1 VKTELPNSVHAI
13 ECFLPNT
20 GQRMANCVVSTRGF
34 IAAALFVVV
43 GIYVVIYVRT
53 RDLTESWT
61 QPAHRWKGNAQN
73 QSSSVSIIHSV
84 PSFTFYVR
92 FTYTPRFAN
101 EYRNVLVRSM
111 KLFVPNNI
119 AKLVVVLDAERPENK
134 KFAEEI
140 KKEWPYP
147 EICFR
152 DPGDPKVYYNWGKGR
167 MFWDMMHPDLCTN
180 ATYVGFVDTDT
191 FFDTL
196 VTPQLLFEES
206 KPVIVGKIGLAPYA
220 CWEKTTERFLRK
232 KEVMQ
237 CMSTF
242 PVTVKADHMREMRE
256 KLSKQF
262 GKDFATVF
270 RESAN
275 GVAWCICQFSLM
287 CNYMWYHH
295 RDEYAWHLQTVP
307 NGDWNGADVRD
318 GQVDANYYH
327 TEVKPEMKVPIPRTS
342 VHLRYMILKGVWYDS
357 REPPKQEINEIVKE
371 GLCYSA
377 GFQYCPEQCK
387 KWKQSAVQY
396 HLYSFEFYQWFW
408 DSRCKAEQDKH
419 YRNAKELVDYHVKNK
434 HEIFGLQSIQDL
446 CKTITDW
453 QY

>member
-1 VKTELPNSVHAI
+1 MTK
-13 ECFLPNT
+13 C
-20 GQRMANCVVSTRGF
+20 
-34 IAAALFVVV
+34 IACTHGSLLVAFFVFV
-43 GIYVVIYVRT
+43 GISIAFYLLVT
-53 RDLTESWT
+53 DFTESWRT
-61 QPAHRWKGNAQN
+61 PAFKFKGNAEEN
-73 QSSSVSIIHSV
+73 ASVSLMHSV
-84 PSFTFYVR
+84 PSFAFYVR
-92 FTYTPRFAN
+92 FTYSPRFAH
-101 EYRNVLVRSM
+101 EYKNVLIRSM

-119 AKLVVVLDAERPENK
+119 AKLIVVLDDENPENK

-147 EICFR
+147 DICYR
-152 DPGDPKVYYNWGKGR
+152 APGDPKIYYGWGKGR

-180 ATYVGFVDTDT
+180 ISYVGFVDTDT

-206 KPVIVGKIGLAPYA
+206 KPIIVAKIGLAPYA
-220 CWEKTTERFLRK
+220 CWVKTTERFLMK

-242 PVTVKADHMREMRE
+242 PVTVKADHMRQMRE
-256 KLSKQF
+256 TLSKQF

-270 RESAN
+270 RESAHN
-275 GVAWCICQFSLM
+275 GAAWCICQFSLM
-287 CNYMWYHH
+287 CNYLWYYH

-307 NGDWNGADVRD
+307 NGDWNGADLRD
-318 GQVDANYYH
+318 GQVDPKYYH

-342 VHLRYMILKGVWYDS
+342 VHLRYMILKGVSYDS
-357 REPPKQEINEIVKE
+357 REPPKEEINQIVKE

-387 KWKQSAVQY
+387 KWSQSVVQY

-408 DSRCKAEQDKH
+408 DSRCKEEQDKH
-419 YRNAKELVDYHVKNK
+419 YRNAKELVDYHVKNSY
-434 HEIFGLQSIQDL
+434 EIFGLQSIQDL
-446 CKTITDW
+446 CKTIADW